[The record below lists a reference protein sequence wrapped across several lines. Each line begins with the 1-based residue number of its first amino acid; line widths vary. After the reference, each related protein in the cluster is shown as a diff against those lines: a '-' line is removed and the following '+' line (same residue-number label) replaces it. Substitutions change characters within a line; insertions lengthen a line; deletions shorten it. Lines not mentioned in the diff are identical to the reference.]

1 MIVEE
6 ADNRGDSSM
15 ALSSDQDSMSK
26 ISLSSM
32 MGETMR
38 RKVNKKIKEVNDN
51 KLKIYKTIQLTTEL
65 EAIKKQE
72 LNLLTKVEI
81 QRYTQSMLKKS
92 LDEMKEQF
100 ESSSDYVRGEIRK
113 LQDKFESLKVQS
125 SGENFAQEMYDVLQ
139 KLRQNLDLYKE
150 IVRDP
155 NAYISILPAG
165 TTDKRKMTDLDRE
178 RAIYKKGLKQRHKT
192 PEEIE

>member
-165 TTDKRKMTDLDRE
+165 TTDKRKMTDSERE
-178 RAIYKKGLKQRHKT
+178 RAI
-192 PEEIE
+192 

>member
-1 MIVEE
+1 
-6 ADNRGDSSM
+6 
-15 ALSSDQDSMSK
+15 
-26 ISLSSM
+26 M

-38 RKVNKKIKEVNDN
+38 RNVKQKIKEVNDN
-51 KLKIYKTIQLTTEL
+51 KLKIHKTIQLTTEV

-72 LNLLTKVEI
+72 LTLLTKVEI
-81 QRYTQSMLKKS
+81 QRYMQSEIKKS
-92 LDEMKEQF
+92 LEELQEQF
-100 ESSSDYVRGEIRK
+100 ESSSDVVREEIRR
-113 LQDKFESLKVQS
+113 LQDKFESLKVQY

-155 NAYISILPAG
+155 VAYISILPAG
-165 TTDKRKMTDLDRE
+165 TTDKPKMTDLDRE

>member
-1 MIVEE
+1 MKVEE

-81 QRYTQSMLKKS
+81 QRYMQSEIKKS
-92 LDEMKEQF
+92 LEELQEQF
-100 ESSSDYVRGEIRK
+100 ESSSDVVREEICR
-113 LQDKFESLKVQS
+113 LQDKFESLKVQC